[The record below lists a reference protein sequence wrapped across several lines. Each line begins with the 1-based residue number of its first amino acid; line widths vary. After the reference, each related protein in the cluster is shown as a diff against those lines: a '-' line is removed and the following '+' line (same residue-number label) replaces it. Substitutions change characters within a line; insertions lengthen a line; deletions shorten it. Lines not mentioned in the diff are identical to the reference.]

1 MKGIPSFDETTLEA
15 IHNEKYVNAMFDYI
29 TSGTTEY
36 SDFKESFP
44 EEEAMRENLKKAY
57 EEEHG
62 KIRLGRS
69 KEVYKTAIEH
79 MNGIRK
85 GYASN
90 QERARAEADM
100 RIYNSWRG
108 KNFLELALS
117 GVKLIPSDREK
128 ALQYF
133 IESGIWQVYS
143 RDAFGPTTT
152 PWWSDGKPVGGQ
164 FDYNGENVA
173 DYLFDSRFYKD
184 ATEQMEVIKNFF
196 KELSLKTPFFS
207 NYQDVKWTDTNN
219 NVKIE
224 PGELHIE
231 LSIDGQTKTYDLN
244 TVINGSIR

>member
-1 MKGIPSFDETTLEA
+1 MNG
-15 IHNEKYVNAMFDYI
+15 
-29 TSGTTEY
+29 EY
-36 SDFKESFP
+36 SGIMDFQE
-44 EEEAMRENLKKAY
+44 KK
-57 EEEHG
+57 
-62 KIRLGRS
+62 
-69 KEVYKTAIEH
+69 
-79 MNGIRK
+79 
-85 GYASN
+85 
-90 QERARAEADM
+90 RAEADM

-117 GVKLIPSDREK
+117 GVELLPSDKEK

-143 RDAFGPTTT
+143 KIAFGPQTTS
-152 PWWSDGKPVGGQ
+152 WWSNGKTVGGE
-164 FDYNGENVA
+164 FTYNGENVV

-184 ATEQMEVIKNFF
+184 TAEQMEVIRNFF

-207 NYQDVKWTDTNN
+207 NYQDVKWTDTNK

-231 LSIDGQTKTYDLN
+231 LSIDGQPKTYDLN